1 MSDVIQS
8 ASPVSDA
15 PSADVIHGVIV
26 SDPFRWL
33 EDQES
38 PRTRQWLRE
47 QAASTRTYL
56 DCLANR
62 PQLAMRIHELLAT
75 ELVDGPRMCGSQ
87 VFFSKRQCCEQH
99 AVITMRDTLQGHDI
113 PLLSPSDLREAFDT
127 SVGIVGISRNG
138 ALLAF
143 GIRTGGE
150 DYLQLGL
157 FDVERRA
164 ILPDR
169 IARGIFHGLVFSRR
183 GDALIYS
190 HSILTGNVPAPPSVR
205 WHAIG
210 TSFHDDLVMFR
221 PEHAITE
228 RIEVFGAADS
238 EYVAY
243 LARRIGEPRRSDLYV
258 QEINFSVPARLVLE
272 GIEGRLLPR
281 LSGNTVICL
290 RFGRAS
296 NGEIVALNLRGD
308 DGTEPKIIVPQ
319 CGAKIQ
325 EFVLTNNAICVRYVW
340 GIETSV
346 QIYDHLG
353 NKIGRL
359 QVPRRGTTRFFTC
372 VADSDSFFY
381 KCSSPSTLPTIHNY
395 NTRSSEDRTWAIRAL
410 PVNVSFIR
418 EEYLYNASKDGVPIP
433 VTLIHRDDS
442 RRAQRSLPTV
452 LTAYGGFGDSIT
464 PQFSAFASCLTE
476 LGCLYAVANIRG
488 GSEFGESWH
497 EAGCRRKRQTSID
510 DFLATAEWLV
520 RSGRTS
526 PGRLA
531 IVGGSNAGLLVAAAL
546 TQRPDLFCAVVCIA
560 PLADM
565 VRYHLFDQ
573 ARSWIEEYGHSENM
587 EDFPSLL
594 GYSPYHNVRNNTSYP
609 PVLIVSGDADTRCN
623 PLHARKLA
631 ARLQSANVSDN
642 PILLSYTKHWGH
654 MASQTLR
661 LRVDALTDRASFLCH
676 HLGLGAQ
683 GSMQ

>member
-1 MSDVIQS
+1 VSNVIPP
-8 ASPVSDA
+8 ASLVGA
-15 PSADVIHGVIV
+15 PTVDMIHGVPV

-33 EDQES
+33 EDQDS
-38 PRTRQWLRE
+38 ARTRQWLAE
-47 QAASTRTYL
+47 QALNTRTYF
-56 DCLANR
+56 DSLANR
-62 PQLAMRIHELLAT
+62 PQLVGRIQELLAS
-75 ELVDGPRMCGSQ
+75 ELIDGPRMCGSQ
-87 VFFSKRQCCEQH
+87 VFFTKRQSCEEH
-99 AVITMRDTLQGHDI
+99 AAITMRNTLQGHDI
-113 PLLSPSDLREAFDT
+113 PLLRPSDLREAFDA
-127 SVGIVGISRNG
+127 SVDIVGISRNG

-157 FDVERRA
+157 LDVERRA

-169 IARGIFHGLVFSRR
+169 IPRGIFRGLVFSRS
-183 GDALIYS
+183 GEALIYS
-190 HSILTGNVPAPPSVR
+190 HSILTDHVPAAPSVC

-210 TSFHDDLVMFR
+210 APFLDDLVVFK

-228 RIEVFGAADS
+228 RIAVLGAADS

-243 LARRIGEPRRSDLYV
+243 LARRAGEPRRSDLYV
-258 QEINFSVPARLVLE
+258 QEIDLSVPARLVLE
-272 GIEGRLLPR
+272 GIEGRFLPR
-281 LSGNTVICL
+281 VSGNTVICL
-290 RFGRAS
+290 RFGRAP
-296 NGEIVALNLRGD
+296 NGEIVALNLRGG
-308 DGTEPKIIVPQ
+308 DGTEPRIIVPQ

-325 EFVLTNNAICVRYVW
+325 EFVLTNSAICVRYVW

-359 QVPRRGTTRFFTC
+359 QVPVSGTTRFFTC

-395 NTRSSEDRTWAIRAL
+395 NTRSSEDRTWAVRAL
-410 PVNVSFIR
+410 PVNVSLIR
-418 EEYLYNASKDGVPIP
+418 EEYLYSTSKDGVSIP
-433 VTLIHRDDS
+433 VTLIYRDDS

-464 PQFSAFASCLTE
+464 PQFSIFASCLTE

-497 EAGCRRKRQTSID
+497 DAGRRRKRQTSID

-520 RSGRTS
+520 SSGLAF

-560 PLADM
+560 PLTDM

-573 ARSWIEEYGHSENM
+573 ARSWIEEYGHSENV
-587 EDFPSLL
+587 EDFPFLL
-594 GYSPYHNVRNNTSYP
+594 GYSPYHNVRDNTNYP

-623 PLHARKLA
+623 PMHARKLA
-631 ARLQSANVSDN
+631 ARLQSANVSGN
-642 PILLSYTKHWGH
+642 PILLSYTRHWGH

-661 LRVDALTDRASFLCH
+661 LRVEALTDRVSFLCH
-676 HLGLGAQ
+676 HLGLSAQ
-683 GSMQ
+683 GGIQ